1 MQNTF
6 RSFFNSSAIVDFGSA
21 LTKTDDSREELP
33 QFIFNSIVGRPKY
46 NRLIGD
52 AAENWIV
59 SPEVE
64 RLGLFRTTHP
74 IKRGV
79 LQSDDDMRAMMS
91 KVYSE
96 LGYHNNKRPI
106 LYAEPIFTSK
116 AQKKRIIKMG
126 FESLET
132 ESVLF
137 ANQCSLALYAFGKT
151 DGLVLETG
159 EGLTQVGVVYGGHKV
174 DSACLKFEFGGQD
187 VSTFLKKSL
196 LQDEFSLH
204 PTSEWHLLDD
214 IKTSFLRVAK
224 SKAEYQA
231 IAEGKSNGKQK
242 YEYKLPDGAILNLT
256 EKQTLCGELLF
267 QPSIGSC
274 LNPSIPE
281 MLEAATQNLEPE
293 LKSTLIRNVYVSGG
307 NSKISGFDDRLAEE
321 LNHGVS
327 PSHRRKII
335 VPRVDRTC
343 TVWQG
348 GAVLT
353 NLNSINKMWITM
365 KEFEEQGDRILLI
378 KSF

>member
-1 MQNTF
+1 MQSTF
-6 RSFFNSSAIVDFGSA
+6 RSFFNSSAIVDFGSGQ
-21 LTKTDDSREELP
+21 TKTDDSREELP
-33 QFIFNSIVGRPKY
+33 QFIFKSIVGRPKY

-52 AAENWIV
+52 AAENWVV
-59 SPEVE
+59 SPEIE
-64 RLGLFRTTHP
+64 RLGLFRINHP

-79 LQSDDDMRAMMS
+79 LQSDDDMRALMS
-91 KVYSE
+91 KVYSD

-106 LYAEPIFTSK
+106 LYAEPIFSSK

-132 ESVLF
+132 ESILF

-151 DGLVLETG
+151 DGLVLESG

-187 VSTFLKKSL
+187 VSSYLRKSL
-196 LQDEFSLH
+196 LQDEFTLH

-214 IKTSFLRVAK
+214 IKNQFLRVAK
-224 SKAEYQA
+224 SKEEFTA
-231 IAEGKSNGKQK
+231 IAEGKAQK
-242 YEYKLPDGAILNLT
+242 NQKFEYKLPDGAVLSLT
-256 EKQTLCGELLF
+256 EKQTVCGELFF
-267 QPSIGSC
+267 QPEIAGL

-281 MLEAATQNLEPE
+281 MLDSSVKNLESE
-293 LKSTLIRNVYVSGG
+293 LKSTLIKNIYVSGG
-307 NSKISGFDDRLAEE
+307 NTKIAGFDDRLAEE
-321 LNHGVS
+321 VNKGVS
-327 PSHRRKII
+327 QGHHRKIV
-335 VPRVDRTC
+335 VPRADRAC

-365 KEFEEQGDRILLI
+365 KEYEEQGDRILLI